1 MPDLPFRYF
10 GWAEVRGC
18 CHFMATTLLQK
29 LRGHMKAIVSF
40 RDLEVWNRGM
50 DLIVSIYR
58 ITDAFPSRERFG
70 LVSQI
75 RRASVSIP
83 SNVAEG
89 HGRGEGSY
97 LNHVRIA
104 IGSEAELETEIEAAV
119 RLGFVSE
126 KAAAPIMSEMTEL
139 RRMLYGLRGSLER
152 RRQAAISSG
161 VLAVLIAFWW
171 VAS

>member
-1 MPDLPFRYF
+1 
-10 GWAEVRGC
+10 
-18 CHFMATTLLQK
+18 
-29 LRGHMKAIVSF
+29 MKPIVSF

-58 ITDAFPSRERFG
+58 MTEPIPSGERFG

-75 RRASVSIP
+75 RRASISIP
-83 SNVAEG
+83 ANVAEG
-89 HGRGEGSY
+89 HGRGEGSF

-104 IGSEAELETEIEAAV
+104 IGSQAELETEIEAAI

-126 KAAAPIMSEMTEL
+126 KAAAPIMTEITEV

-152 RRQAAISSG
+152 RRQAKVGGLVGIMIAVSW
-161 VLAVLIAFWW
+161 LAF
-171 VAS
+171 